1 MIESFNKPK
10 SQNLSNFYLITIVC
24 GAVII
29 SLITLVAVDCLP
41 VGLRQPGSP
50 LLQSA
55 AIIGSVLLILS
66 FLAILAKRFGKS
78 GKSGFKAH
86 VWLANIGFIF
96 IIAHSGLAVL
106 SIPGILL
113 ILLLIIAI
121 LGIYARLVLSRKM
134 ENTFGTKR
142 TGFSVP
148 DETIRNELKHLIA
161 YKRRLLKK
169 IDPSANEAFF
179 SIQAKNWIK
188 TPILAFRYN
197 HAVGKE
203 AGLLETRKSVPFI
216 QAYYRSIHRFLSTAF
231 LLGLMIHIVT
241 TIFFAGYVAEDRH
254 IYWWHITKWGS

>member
-1 MIESFNKPK
+1 MIESLNKPK
-10 SQNLSNFYLITIVC
+10 SQDLSNFYLTTIVC
-24 GAVII
+24 GAVTI
-29 SLITLVAVDCLP
+29 SLITLIAVDFLP

-50 LLQSA
+50 VLQSA
-55 AIIGSVLLILS
+55 AIIGSILLILS

-86 VWLANIGFIF
+86 VWLANIGFIL

-113 ILLLIIAI
+113 ILLLIIAVV
-121 LGIYARLVLSRKM
+121 GIYGRLVLSRKM

-148 DETIRNELKHLIA
+148 DATIRNELKHLIA

-197 HAVGKE
+197 QAVAKE

-231 LLGLMIHIVT
+231 LLGLIIHIVT